1 MQEQLV
7 PAVLLASSPETKNR
21 VLSEGIYDC
30 FDQKFGTRQQKPNKH
45 QRRRVRHDKA
55 LKKVKELKNMARKDF
70 QKAKKQGLPA
80 DSIQPLARQF
90 FQLIREHNRLK
101 KSSSATNNRDQAR
114 KARHSCH
121 RHFWQFSKQLLDD
134 NSIIGITPNFSQ
146 EEAYEFFKKVY
157 HAEPRNFVQPA
168 WMPTPPSPS
177 LETEFD
183 SDEIREDEIFTA
195 IKRSKSSS
203 TPSPFDR
210 VSYLIFKRCP
220 SLQTA
225 LLDLF
230 NDCWSQSVIPTQWKM
245 AAIKLIAKSSAMDE
259 PTSPSNFCPIALTSC
274 IGKLFTTILRNRWLD
289 YMTENGFLNRS
300 IQKAF
305 MSATPGCVEHHCKL
319 ATILAEARKK
329 HKSLAVCWLDLA
341 NAYGCVH
348 HSLIQ
353 FSLQHYHALPQ
364 FCQILQSLYS
374 DLRGKVITNEWETP
388 TISLDIGVYQGDPLS
403 VVIFNTVIN
412 TLVDTLQSRIDLG
425 YTLSKSTCKVNLLQ
439 YADDTCLLADSPAAC
454 QHLLEIVE
462 QWLQWSGMRANV
474 CKCHSLA
481 LQGSTRKL
489 IDPQLLIDGETIPF
503 IGNNSIKFLGMRIQV
518 PHNTTTTKETLMT
531 NLNRMLQAVDQ
542 CPLTSHQK
550 LRLFKAGICPRLSW
564 LLLIEELPIT

>member
-1 MQEQLV
+1 
-7 PAVLLASSPETKNR
+7 
-21 VLSEGIYDC
+21 
-30 FDQKFGTRQQKPNKH
+30 
-45 QRRRVRHDKA
+45 
-55 LKKVKELKNMARKDF
+55 
-70 QKAKKQGLPA
+70 
-80 DSIQPLARQF
+80 
-90 FQLIREHNRLK
+90 
-101 KSSSATNNRDQAR
+101 
-114 KARHSCH
+114 
-121 RHFWQFSKQLLDD
+121 
-134 NSIIGITPNFSQ
+134 
-146 EEAYEFFKKVY
+146 
-157 HAEPRNFVQPA
+157 
-168 WMPTPPSPS
+168 
-177 LETEFD
+177 
-183 SDEIREDEIFTA
+183 
-195 IKRSKSSS
+195 
-203 TPSPFDR
+203 
-210 VSYLIFKRCP
+210 
-220 SLQTA
+220 
-225 LLDLF
+225 
-230 NDCWSQSVIPTQWKM
+230 
-245 AAIKLIAKSSAMDE
+245 
-259 PTSPSNFCPIALTSC
+259 
-274 IGKLFTTILRNRWLD
+274 
-289 YMTENGFLNRS
+289 MTENGFLDRS

-439 YADDTCLLADSPAAC
+439 YADDTCLLADSPTAC

-462 QWLQWSGMRANV
+462 QWLQWSGMRAKV